1 LWIKRPG
8 ESDGSCG
15 KGDPPAGNF
24 VNQYAID
31 LAQNAGQ

>member
-1 LWIKRPG
+1 VKRPG

-15 KGDPPAGNF
+15 QGEASAGTF
-24 VNQYAID
+24 VTQYAVA